1 MFGEAFDSLQWVAV
15 QAAQT
20 SPGSTTWTA
29 WRYDDTSMLGGQI
42 GAGIDPDGR
51 VELFTRDVTGN
62 LVHRVQ
68 LMPGWGASDWT
79 GWGPWKPVTEAGV
92 LN

>member
-1 MFGEAFDSLQWVAV
+1 LARVGTTFGGHGRLVVAAG
-15 QAAQT
+15 Q
-20 SPGSTTWTA
+20 GH
-29 WRYDDTSMLGGQI
+29 GGQI

-79 GWGPWKPVTEAGV
+79 GWTPWKPVTEAGV